1 MAVAR
6 RCMHFAGKTCDT
18 GWNGETLA
26 SGASST
32 ITLRLAVCA
41 ARTRYHAGVIRR
53 GAVMANARTRYDTIS
68 EFLQREHEAAAV
80 SLYGKPAVQLGATP
94 FLFYATNGMAFRLQG
109 RVREH
114 ALTLPGSSGW
124 VPIGQLS
131 EKTPWVL
138 VPASHF
144 LRWDRLAIEALRY
157 AQEGDLRR
165 PQAVPSRGPPP
176 EPPASQ
182 RWRDN
187 IKALME
193 KAAAFRLLR

>member
-1 MAVAR
+1 
-6 RCMHFAGKTCDT
+6 
-18 GWNGETLA
+18 
-26 SGASST
+26 
-32 ITLRLAVCA
+32 
-41 ARTRYHAGVIRR
+41 
-53 GAVMANARTRYDTIS
+53 MANARTRYDTIS
-68 EFLQREHEAAAV
+68 EFLQREHEASALL
-80 SLYGKPAVQLGATP
+80 LYGKPAVQLGATP

-114 ALTLPGSSGW
+114 ALALPGATAWAPLGA
-124 VPIGQLS
+124 VT

-157 AQEGDLRR
+157 AQEGDTRR
-165 PQAVPSRGPPP
+165 PQAVPSQGPPP

-193 KAAAFRLLR
+193 KAAGFRLMR